1 MRTMRLISLRAR
13 TVLLVVTV
21 VYLRYY
27 ELYLMRNPLIAWRN
41 AIETFDDAVKPSGPF
56 MLFYYSLH

>member
-1 MRTMRLISLRAR
+1 M
-13 TVLLVVTV
+13 VTV
-21 VYLRYY
+21 VYLCYY